1 LVTIFKKPI
10 NILNNLLLAQSN
22 AIKRSLSTNAFYA
35 LELYQTLSGLQGRW
49 EESIKLMLADPELEA
64 IVAEAAAANRGAC
77 LRSFPEILV
86 DVRTPAPTGMK
97 EMNSSS
103 VADITYTVGFRSY

>member
-1 LVTIFKKPI
+1 LVIIFKKPI
-10 NILNNLLLAQSN
+10 NTLNDLLVAQTN

-49 EESIKLMLADPELEA
+49 EESIKLMLGDAELEA
-64 IVAEAAAANRGAC
+64 IVAEATAANRGAC

-103 VADITYTVGFRSY
+103 VADITYTVSFRDC